1 MVYTS
6 FESMPLVL
14 DVHDIADTLNIGIN
28 KAYSLV
34 NSGTIPALKL
44 GQQYRIP
51 RESFINFLK
60 NNVKISS

>member
-1 MVYTS
+1 MVYKS
-6 FESMPLVL
+6 FKAMPLVV

-34 NSGTIPALKL
+34 NSGVIPSLKL

-51 RESFINFLK
+51 RESFIWC
-60 NNVKISS
+60 VS

>member
-1 MVYTS
+1 MIYKS
-6 FESMPLVL
+6 FEAMPLVL
-14 DVHDIADTLNIGIN
+14 GVQDIADTLNIGIN

-34 NSGTIPALKL
+34 NSGVIPSLKL

-60 NNVKISS
+60 NNVKMPS